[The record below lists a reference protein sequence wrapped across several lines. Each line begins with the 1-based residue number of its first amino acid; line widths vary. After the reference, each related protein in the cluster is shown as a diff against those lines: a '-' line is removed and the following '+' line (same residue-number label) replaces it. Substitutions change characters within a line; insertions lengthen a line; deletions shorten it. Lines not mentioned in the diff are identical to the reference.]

1 MSGDCRPLALTKK
14 TAQNCPKVAL
24 GSLKAPLSNVF
35 ESCDL
40 QHKGLLLLAAQAVV
54 VSKSLVHFL
63 AQLHTLALCHFMAH
77 YHFSSTGAQEV
88 LLSMRSIH
96 ATFLLRTSEHFTA
109 VLSHNLVNV
118 MNSFFFH
125 QIINYHYYNYQFCLL
140 VFI

>member
-1 MSGDCRPLALTKK
+1 MSGDCRPLALTKS
-14 TAQNCPKVAL
+14 CPKSAQKSAL
-24 GSLKAPLSNVF
+24 GRLALPLSNVF

-109 VLSHNLVNV
+109 VLTHNLINV
-118 MNSFFFH
+118 FFH
-125 QIINYHYYNYQFCLL
+125 QIINCHFCKVLL
-140 VFI
+140 VSLYLWL